1 MADVSNTYSALIDK
15 IFSAAIIVVRENSVM
30 PRLVSN
36 YSDLI
41 AARPGSTV
49 DIPDQPTVTTRAVA
63 PDATAADPS
72 AQSWTTTQ
80 LVLNNWREA
89 PFVLSDKEQAEVL
102 DGAVPR
108 AINAA
113 GLALA
118 SYIDNQAMALYT
130 GIYNC
135 GAPDPIADGTTP
147 VDPAFLVDATNNPTG
162 FRAVGEA
169 GTQLDQWGVQPD
181 GRVIVLSPRDNWDAS
196 FLGPVLKAN
205 ERGNREGIQ
214 DRNIGHIIG
223 MDWWMDQAI
232 TTHTAG
238 TIATT
243 ASQAVTAPSL
253 SAGAQTGTFGGT
265 ITTALTAVA
274 GDIFKFANHNQTYV
288 INTTVTS
295 TTNSLVVGAN
305 GWSPGLKVAV
315 SSGTAIEFLPSH
327 KVNLMFHPDGWAFAS
342 RPLGGIGSSP
352 NIRQIT
358 DPVSGLTLRLEVT
371 RQNKRDLFSLD
382 CLFGWKLAYPKLVAR
397 IASTIS

>member
-1 MADVSNTYSALIDK
+1 MADVTNTYSALIDK
-15 IFSAAIIVVRENSVM
+15 IFAAAIVVIRENSVL

-49 DIPDQPTVTTRAVA
+49 DIPDQPTITTRAVA

-72 AQSWTTTQ
+72 AQTWPTTQ

-89 PFVLSDKEQAEVL
+89 PFVLSDKEQSEVI

-118 SYIDNQAMALYT
+118 SYIDAQGMALYKT
-130 GIYNC
+130 IYNC
-135 GAPDPIADGTTP
+135 GAPDPILDGTTP
-147 VDPAFLVDATNNPTG
+147 VDPAFAIDATNNPTG

-169 GTQLDQWGVQPD
+169 GTLLDQWGAPAN
-181 GRVIVLSPRDNWDAS
+181 GRVVVLAPKDNWDAS

-223 MDWWMDQAI
+223 MDWWMDQAV

-243 ASQAVTAPSL
+243 AGQAVTSPAL
-253 SAGAQTGTFGGT
+253 TAGDTSGTFGGT

-274 GDIFKFANHNQTYV
+274 GDIFKFASHNQTYTIV
-288 INTTVTS
+288 TTVTS
-295 TTNSLVVGAN
+295 TTNSLVIASGGFQPPV
-305 GWSPGLKVAV
+305 KVNVLSAV
-315 SSGTAIEFLPSH
+315 AIEFLPSH

-342 RPLGGIGSSP
+342 RPLSSLGAG
-352 NIRQIT
+352 NYRQVS

-397 IASTIS
+397 IASQI